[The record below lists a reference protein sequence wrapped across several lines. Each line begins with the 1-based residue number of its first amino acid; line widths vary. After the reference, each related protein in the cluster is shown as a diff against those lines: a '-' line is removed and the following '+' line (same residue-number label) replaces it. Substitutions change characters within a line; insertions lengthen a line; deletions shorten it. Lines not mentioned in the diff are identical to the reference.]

1 MSENIK
7 FNKQVY
13 DKGQYTKVINT
24 SFTQLGVQSIQE
36 TINNQPTTDQFFSMY
51 NDLFYDIPELGEIN
65 SHEYLIKKS
74 SEYINFDA
82 NQEEIEALQ
91 AEIANLREELL
102 DAQKQNIELQTG
114 TSPSN
119 SSNTT
124 FTSGGNSTSGGSS
137 TGGGGGY

>member
-7 FNKQVY
+7 FNKQAY

-24 SFTQLGVQSIQE
+24 SFTQLGVQPIQE

-65 SHEYLIKKS
+65 SHEYLITKS

-91 AEIANLREELL
+91 EEIAQLREELL

-114 TSPSN
+114 TTISIPQ
-119 SSNTT
+119 
-124 FTSGGNSTSGGSS
+124 
-137 TGGGGGY
+137 